1 MNTKKIAL
9 LFTLLISTFYT
20 STAQKAE
27 GLFAE
32 ITTSKGKIV
41 LQLEFEKTP
50 VTVANFVSLAE
61 GKNNFVKND
70 LKGKPFYDGLK
81 FHRVIANFM
90 IQGGDPQGT
99 GGGDPGYKFEDE
111 IVAELKHDKA
121 GILSMANAGPSTNG
135 SQFFITHKETP
146 WLDGKHTV
154 FGHVTEGQDVV
165 DAIAQNDVIEKV
177 TIIRKGKLAKKFKA
191 DKVFENYFKE
201 KEEKEKIKAQERKE
215 LEAKLVQT
223 IANKKAYF
231 VTNKEKAI
239 ELPSSLKYIII
250 QKGTGEKPENGTQ
263 VYIHYAGYFEDG
275 KLFESSYEEVSK
287 EYGKF
292 DQNRANQNGY
302 APFPFQYGNKT
313 GLISGFLEGIN
324 NMSFG
329 DKAILY
335 IPSTLGYGKTGYG
348 NGLIPPNTNLIFEI
362 ELLETQK

>member
-1 MNTKKIAL
+1 MNTKKIAF

-32 ITTSKGKIV
+32 IQTSKGKIV
-41 LQLEFEKTP
+41 LQLEFEKAP
-50 VTVANFVSLAE
+50 ITVANFVSLAE
-61 GKNNFVKND
+61 GKNKSVKEE

-81 FHRVIANFM
+81 FHRVIADFM
-90 IQGGDPQGT
+90 IQGGDPLGT
-99 GGGDPGYKFEDE
+99 GAGDPGYKFDDE
-111 IVAELKHDKA
+111 IVTELKHDKA
-121 GILSMANAGPSTNG
+121 GILSMANSGPATNG

-154 FGHVTEGQDVV
+154 FGHVVEGQNVV
-165 DAIAQNDVIEKV
+165 DNIAQNDIIEKV

-191 DKVFENYFKE
+191 EKIFENYFKE
-201 KEEKEKIKAQERKE
+201 KAEKEKIEAQKRKE
-215 LEAKLVQT
+215 LEEKLVQT

-231 VTNKEKAI
+231 ATNKEKAI
-239 ELPSSLKYIII
+239 ELPSGLKYVII
-250 QKGTGEKPENGTQ
+250 QKGAGVKPENNSQ

-275 KLFESSYEEVSK
+275 KLFDSSYEEVSK

-302 APFPFQYGNKT
+302 APFPFQYGNKG
-313 GLISGFLEGIN
+313 GLIPGFLEGIN

-335 IPSTLGYGKTGYG
+335 IPSALGYGKTGAG
-348 NGLIPPNTNLIFEI
+348 GGLIPPNTDLVFVV